1 MAIETA
7 RSRFPEGKIKQNI
20 YIAQMYLP
28 PNRRLKMLRK
38 VGSILVVT
46 AMIAAALIVLTQPVN
61 AASQTNVPGL
71 AEKVPPKLLNGPKDD
86 KVKVYIVTTDI
97 NELGNA
103 LRSLGVDTKIGSV
116 PAKKRLMFPVVE
128 VPRAILSEVSKLGSV
143 MQVME
148 YKYPE
153 IDRLPEE
160 YVKAVNDDVITKA
173 SGGVAPQMYF
183 ATQHHH
189 AADAWASGFTGK
201 GVNIAIVDTGVDF
214 GNPDLQGVQARVT
227 DTTSPYYGYPIVF
240 DSSSLL
246 IYLAYDGWAPLGYS
260 WFADTSYESDA
271 TPEGYVPFDGNWYC
285 VDGIP
290 SYTGKY
296 HLGYHP
302 DVNLQSAYLSAGY
315 EHMVAVL
322 VSAENRTGDPSIYD
336 TVYVDLD
343 NDLDFTDEKPCYIW
357 RSASDPMDAEI
368 SWSDNYNATSG
379 EYGDTYDSGDGFADI
394 SGGMIY
400 FIADGNKYIPY
411 EDLYASYYGVSPI
424 LPDNGCL
431 VAFSLDNDGH
441 GTGCSGTAAGQG
453 RIPFA
458 GADGNLY
465 YLGKGMAPD
474 AKIIN
479 VPIFNVLSDTY
490 DAWFFAVEGYDGDPT
505 TPEDGAQICSNS
517 FGYSSSYD
525 DGWNMIDRYLYFIAA
540 MYAGGVTT
548 FTIANGNGGP
558 GYGTI
563 TTPTNPY
570 VVNVGAATEMGYRIP
585 YGYESGTGGAKYG
598 DIIPFSGRGPTAMGY
613 HGPDI
618 VAVGAYGWA
627 AIPLWQIFDGSA
639 AGDLFSGTSQ
649 ACPAAAGALAL
660 IYDATKQATGTF
672 PTATVAKRYLT
683 LGADDI
689 HYDVFSQGSGYIN
702 CKRSVDIAARVAGI
716 YSTLSFW
723 QPGTSTGLPGGSK
736 PTMFAK
742 MMFPGTSDS
751 TTFTLYNDYH
761 SNVMVHLDAKQIV
774 KIGEATTDLTTTETV
789 NRWWLKLSDLIT
801 NSTLRNSTQL
811 LKVTAYYDYSVFDM
825 KNDYTDDVVYRVDI
839 HDWTDANGNGVM
851 DNKTLNQEFNRYT
864 VELVTGNVQ
873 EAWIHD
879 PVARS
884 HDDTII
890 EVRPY
895 KYKYSTHGPVTI
907 HLLLE
912 CYAQQDWPLITFS
925 QNDFILAPYGQTGYS
940 RSITANIAVP
950 SDYGVGCYEGA
961 IIIDDGTN
969 TSVIPVSL
977 NVAGNFTNDA
987 FVFGSNTLD
996 TIYENSKVRGK
1007 YDWGWRAETGDWR
1020 FYFIWVKTSLTDLT
1034 NQYMLLDLKW
1044 QYAPTDIDAYIQGP
1058 KSDGF
1063 SASYPSVFGPY
1074 TLGTIGRS
1082 SNSYASAGKYTFDSS
1097 TDGPRDIVFA
1107 PLRPGLNQIILHN
1120 TLLNATDYPES
1131 FTWELS
1137 RMYYKSWTTDLY
1149 AYVTDHVYT
1158 TGKVGEVAINS
1169 SKDWDGM
1176 SSKVDSMTTT
1186 VYTNQIVYQDN
1197 PDDYTTASWVKPVKV
1212 LGASMLKIAIT
1223 RVGNP
1228 SDDLDLFLVYDANN
1242 NGQYDSGDALKAY
1255 SATSAA
1261 LEAINYKNPAD
1272 GTYFVLVH
1280 GWSVPGGSDNFDIS
1294 IGIGSKM
1301 PLFSCVGMPTVVK
1314 NNTLYT
1320 FDIMANIPPLGGVF
1334 GATVGFGPENS
1345 GKTFSVDVQAEIEDG
1360 AAPELQVSSPA
1371 DGSYVTTATP
1381 LIKARYTDDV
1391 VTSAMNVNSV
1401 VMKVDGITVTS
1412 QAKIDPDAG
1421 EISFTPLTAL
1431 PEGKHTVYVSAKDS
1445 YGNGASITWA
1455 FTVDTVPPT
1464 LVVTAPTGGEITNN
1478 PTLKVKGYTDAVDSD
1493 VTINGN
1499 AVPLAA
1505 DGSFDYPVAL
1515 SEGSNTIT
1523 VEATDVAGHTVQIMK
1538 KVTLDTKAPTLTVTA
1553 PAQDA
1558 IVSTSVITVTG
1569 TTEKNAVVMV
1579 NGNYA
1584 TVDSSGNFAATV
1596 TLAEGQNAI
1605 QVTSR
1610 DAAGNIAKATV
1621 NVVLD
1626 TIAPAITVTTPVEG
1640 AIFASGTA
1648 EVAGT
1653 VVDANLATLKVNG
1666 NVVTVTNNAFSTSV
1680 TLVEGAN
1687 AITLEATDLAGNV
1700 KTVVVNVVLDTQ
1712 APTLSVTA
1720 SATETKVPVV
1730 TLNGTVSDAG
1740 TGVAKVTVNGNLVTV
1755 GSDGKFTAN
1764 VGLLEGTNTIT
1775 VIAYDVAGNAKTS
1788 TLSVKYNYVPE
1799 LGDVNNKINQTNQ
1812 DLNNAKDQL
1821 NNKIDDTKNNLSDSI
1836 NSTGLNAMLL
1846 AVLGIILAVVAIVLQ
1861 FVMKPKPPAT
1871 EAPKEWSAPTETP
1884 SEPATETT
1892 PSEPTTEEP
1901 KP

>member
-1 MAIETA
+1 
-7 RSRFPEGKIKQNI
+7 
-20 YIAQMYLP
+20 
-28 PNRRLKMLRK
+28 MLRK

-46 AMIAAALIVLTQPVN
+46 AMIAAALIVLTQPAN
-61 AASQTNVPGL
+61 AMPQTNVPGL
-71 AEKVPPKLLNGPKDD
+71 ADKVPPKLLNGPKDD

-128 VPRAILSEVSKLGSV
+128 VPRNILPRISELGSV
-143 MQVME
+143 LQVLE
-148 YKYPE
+148 YKQPE
-153 IDRLPEE
+153 LDRLPAE
-160 YVKAVNDDVITKA
+160 YVKAANEDMITKGD
-173 SGGVAPQMYF
+173 SGVSPQMYF

-189 AADAWASGFTGK
+189 ASDAWASGFTGK

-214 GNPDLQGVQARVT
+214 ANPDLQGVQARVT
-227 DTTSPYYGYPIVF
+227 DPASPYYGYPIVF

-271 TPEGYVPFDGNWYC
+271 TPEGYVPFDGNWYY
-285 VDGIP
+285 VGSIP
-290 SYTGKY
+290 SYTGMY

-302 DVNLQSAYLSAGY
+302 DTMLQSAYLDAGY

-322 VSAENRTGDPSIYD
+322 VSAEDRTGDPSVYD

-357 RSASDPMDAEI
+357 RTASDPMDAEI

-379 EYGDTYDSGDGFADI
+379 QYGETYNSGDGFADI
-394 SGGMIY
+394 SGGMVY
-400 FIADGNKYIPY
+400 FIADGANYIPY
-411 EDLYASYYGVSPI
+411 EDLYASYYGMPPI
-424 LPDNGCL
+424 LPENGCL

-458 GADGNLY
+458 GADGSLY

-479 VPIFNVLSDTY
+479 IPIFNVLSDTY
-490 DAWFFAVEGYDGDPT
+490 DAWYFAVEGYDGDVT
-505 TPEDGAQICSNS
+505 TPGDGAQICSNS

-525 DGWNMIDRYLYFIAA
+525 DGWNTIDRYLYYISA
-540 MYAGGVTT
+540 MYAGGRTS

-585 YGYESGTGGAKYG
+585 YGYEWGAGGAKYG

-613 HGPDI
+613 HGPDV

-627 AIPLWQIFDGSA
+627 AVPLWEIFDGSM

-660 IYDATKQATGTF
+660 IYDAYKQATTSF
-672 PTATVAKRYLT
+672 PGAATAKRLLM

-689 HYDVFSQGSGYIN
+689 HYDVYAQGAGYIN
-702 CKRSVDIAARVAGI
+702 CKRSADMARYWSGI
-716 YSTLSFW
+716 YSTMHYW
-723 QPGTSTGLPGGSK
+723 QPGTSTGLPGGAK
-736 PTMFAK
+736 PIMFAK
-742 MMFPGTSDS
+742 MMFPGTSD
-751 TTFTLYNDYH
+751 TTSFTVYNYYNT
-761 SNVMVHLDAKQIV
+761 SKVVNLTAKEMV
-774 KIGEATTDLTTTETV
+774 KIGEVSRDLTTTETV
-789 NRWWLKLSDLIT
+789 NRWYLKLSDLIT
-801 NSTLRNSTQL
+801 DATLRNNTQL
-811 LKVTAYYDYSVFDM
+811 LRVTAYYDYSTFDM

-851 DNKTLNQEFNRYT
+851 DNMTTNREFNRYT
-864 VELVTGNVQ
+864 VALDIGNVQ

-884 HDDTII
+884 HDDTVI

-912 CYAQQDWPLITFS
+912 CYAQQDWGLITFS
-925 QNDFILAPYGQTGYS
+925 VNDFTLNPYGQAGSS
-940 RSITANIAVP
+940 RAVSATITVP
-950 SDYGVGCYEGA
+950 SNYGVGCYEGA
-961 IIIDDGTN
+961 IIINDGTN
-969 TSVIPVSL
+969 KSVVPVSL
-977 NVAGNFTNDA
+977 NVAGNYTNDS
-987 FVFGSNTLD
+987 FVFGSNTLNS
-996 TIYENSKVRGK
+996 IYENSNVRGK
-1007 YDWGWRAETGDWR
+1007 YDWGWRYETGDWR
-1020 FYFIWVKTSLTDLT
+1020 FYFIWVTSPFANVQ
-1034 NQYMLLDLKW
+1034 NQYLILDLKW
-1044 QYAPTDIDAYIQGP
+1044 THAPTDIDAFIQAP
-1058 KSDGF
+1058 KSDIF
-1063 SASYPSVFGPY
+1063 SYYWSSTFGPY
-1074 TLGTIGRS
+1074 SLGTIGRS
-1082 SNSYASAGKYTFDSS
+1082 SNSYASGGKYTFDSS
-1097 TDGPRDIVFA
+1097 TDGPRDIIFA
-1107 PLRPGLNQIILHN
+1107 PLRTGLHQIILHN
-1120 TLLNATDYPES
+1120 TLLNATTYPEP

-1137 RMYYKSWTTDLY
+1137 RMSYKAWTTDLY
-1149 AYVTDHVYT
+1149 AYVTEHVYT

-1169 SKDWDGM
+1169 SKDWAGM

-1186 VYTNQIVYQDN
+1186 IYTNQVVYQDN
-1197 PDDYTTASWVKPVKV
+1197 PDDYTTASWIKPVKV

-1228 SDDLDLFLVYDANN
+1228 SDDLDLFLVYDSNN
-1242 NGQYDSGDALKAY
+1242 NGQYDPGADALKAY
-1255 SATSAA
+1255 SATAAA

-1280 GWSVPGGSDNFDIS
+1280 GWSVPGGQDNFDLS

-1301 PLFSCVGMPTVVK
+1301 PLFSCTGMPTVIK

-1320 FDIMANIPPLGGVF
+1320 FDIVANIPPIGGVF

-1345 GKTFSVDVQAEIEDG
+1345 GKTFSVEVQATIDDG
-1360 AAPELQVSSPA
+1360 APPSLQASSPTP
-1371 DGSYVTTATP
+1371 DSYVKTATP
-1381 LIKARYTDDV
+1381 LIKARYTDSV
-1391 VTSAMNVNSV
+1391 VSSPMNPNSV
-1401 VMKVDGITVTS
+1401 VMKIDGITVTS

-1431 PEGKHTVYVSAKDS
+1431 PEGKHTVYVFVKDS
-1445 YGNGASITWA
+1445 YDNSASITWA
-1455 FTVDTVPPT
+1455 FTVDTVQPT

-1478 PTLKVKGYTDAVDSD
+1478 PVLKVKGYTDPVDSE

-1499 AVPLAA
+1499 TVPLAA
-1505 DGSFDYPVAL
+1505 DGSFDYPFSL

-1523 VEATDVAGHTVQIMK
+1523 VVATDVAGHSVQIVK
-1538 KVTLDTKAPTLTVTA
+1538 KVTLDTKAPTLTVTSPA
-1553 PAQDA
+1553 PDA

-1569 TTEKNAVVMV
+1569 TTEKNAVVTV

-1584 TVDSSGNFAATV
+1584 TVDTSGNFAATV
-1596 TLAEGQNAI
+1596 TLAEGTNAI
-1605 QVTSR
+1605 QVASK
-1610 DAAGNIAKATV
+1610 DAAGNIAKTTV
-1621 NVVLD
+1621 NVILD
-1626 TIAPAITVTTPVEG
+1626 TIVPTLTVATPIEG
-1640 AIFASGTA
+1640 EIFATGTA
-1648 EVAGT
+1648 VVAGT
-1653 VVDANLATLKVNG
+1653 VTDANFATLKVNG
-1666 NVVTVTNNAFSTSV
+1666 NAVTVTNNAFSTSV
-1680 TLVEGAN
+1680 TLTEGTN

-1720 SATETKVPVV
+1720 AATETKVPVV
-1730 TLNGTVSDAG
+1730 TINGTVSDAG

-1755 GSDGKFTAN
+1755 GTDGKFTAN

-1775 VIAYDVAGNAKTS
+1775 VIAYDLAGNAKSS
-1788 TLSVKYNYVPE
+1788 TLSVKYTYVPE
-1799 LGDVNNKINQTNQ
+1799 LSDVNNKINQTNQ
-1812 DLNNAKDQL
+1812 NLDNAKDQL
-1821 NNKIDDTKNNLSDSI
+1821 NNKIDDSKNSLTDSI

-1846 AVLGIILAVVAIVLQ
+1846 AVMGIILAIVAIVLP
-1861 FVMKPKPPAT
+1861 FVMKPKPPVP

-1884 SEPATETT
+1884 SEPTVESA
-1892 PSEPTTEEP
+1892 PSEPGTTEP